1 MLERKHYQIHIW
13 KRCHLAYQT
22 GISIYKICGSETEK
36 PILPNRWQQ
45 GKLTE
50 PVQWNGKWLSNGQCV
65 HSLIHTGEALRKCVL
80 KSYFHMSKI
89 IFPEYLLCPCLSC
102 HVKRNNKCPKSESG
116 KLSCTQLHVRTMK
129 KREWNTLQYTTPNMF
144 PMKCEMGKRHDKE
157 YSAQCK
163 ASLKPKVKPTKWG
176 GTH

>member
-22 GISIYKICGSETEK
+22 GTSIYKICGGETEK
-36 PILPNRWQQ
+36 PIPSNCWQQ

-50 PVQWNGKWLSNGQCV
+50 PVQWNGDWLSNGQCV

-89 IFPEYLLCPCLSC
+89 ISRIFVVPLFIMSC
-102 HVKRNNKCPKSESG
+102 QTKQQMFKVRVVTLAARNYTSG
-116 KLSCTQLHVRTMK
+116 LWR
-129 KREWNTLQYTTPNMF
+129 RENETHCNIPHQICFQWNEKWEKGMRKNTLHSVRRVLN
-144 PMKCEMGKRHDKE
+144 
-157 YSAQCK
+157 
-163 ASLKPKVKPTKWG
+163 PK
-176 GTH
+176 

>member
-36 PILPNRWQQ
+36 PILPNCWQQ

-50 PVQWNGKWLSNGQCV
+50 PVQWNGEWLSNGQCV
-65 HSLIHTGEALRKCVL
+65 HSLIHTREALRKCVL

-89 IFPEYLLCPCLSC
+89 ISSRIFVVPLFIMSC
-102 HVKRNNKCPKSESG
+102 QTKQQMFKV
-116 KLSCTQLHVRTMK
+116 
-129 KREWNTLQYTTPNMF
+129 REWKAKLHATTRQDYEEERMEHTAIYHTKYVSN
-144 PMKCEMGKRHDKE
+144 EMQNGK
-157 YSAQCK
+157 K
-163 ASLKPKVKPTKWG
+163 AW
-176 GTH
+176 